1 MVKENEMD
9 DCTWY
14 VNLMNFLD
22 GKAKANAKL
31 NRIEIEQLNR
41 CIDKYDVAD
50 SVTELIHD
58 IADAN
63 DCGRCETWQELVDAL
78 AELFKRGER
87 VEI

>member
-1 MVKENEMD
+1 MD
-9 DCTWY
+9 DFTWY

-22 GKAKANAKL
+22 EKAKANAKL
-31 NRIEIEQLNR
+31 NIVEVEQLNR
-41 CIDKYDVAD
+41 CIDKYDAAD

-63 DCGRCETWQELVDAL
+63 DCGRCEIWQELVDAL
-78 AELFKRGER
+78 TKLFKKGER